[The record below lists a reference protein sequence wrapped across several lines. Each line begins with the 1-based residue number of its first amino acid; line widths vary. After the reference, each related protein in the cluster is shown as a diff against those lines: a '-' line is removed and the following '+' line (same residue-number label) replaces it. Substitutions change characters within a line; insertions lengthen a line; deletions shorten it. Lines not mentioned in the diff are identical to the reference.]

1 AGGLWTATKLALIKQ
16 FACKPELHTPA
27 LLWFSASSAADV
39 GITVGLVW
47 TLVSC
52 LGVLGLG
59 FRFVED
65 AEERARGDGW
75 TGCFVEEWSGEEGV
89 WGEEKIRNACHGGT
103 STEGR
108 RHKAAA

>member
-16 FACKPELHTPA
+16 FARKPELHAPA
-27 LLWFSASSAADV
+27 LLRFSASSVADM

-52 LGVLGLG
+52 LGVLGLE
-59 FRFVED
+59 FRCVED

-75 TGCFVEEWSGEEGV
+75 TGCFVEEWSEWRGGCLGRRENPQRML
-89 WGEEKIRNACHGGT
+89 WRNEHGG
-103 STEGR
+103 
-108 RHKAAA
+108 AAL

>member
-1 AGGLWTATKLALIKQ
+1 TATMLALIKQ
-16 FACKPELHTPA
+16 FARKPKLHAHA
-27 LLWFSASSAADV
+27 LLWFPVSSVADL

-59 FRFVED
+59 FRCVED

-75 TGCFVEEWSGEEGV
+75 AGCFMEEWSEWRGGCLGRRENPQCMS
-89 WGEEKIRNACHGGT
+89 WRNEHGG
-103 STEGR
+103 
-108 RHKAAA
+108 AAS